1 MVNAARTVFR
11 YKTVKGPLHKL
22 PAMLKLFLFLP
33 LSLFCMSLPSIYL
46 AIGIIT
52 AVITASLCKFTLR
65 EQLTDFKPAAFYASL
80 MYGLSVFSVLFE
92 NWGSMP
98 LPTLAAAAFLPRADF
113 LHAALRLTLVVQL
126 SALLFRTTSSIEIR
140 EALVNL
146 ERRIRLI
153 LKHLPLLGK
162 TISTRPRF
170 LQNISLFLSFIPEI
184 FEAWSTFNL
193 AWKARGGKQ
202 GTAKIK
208 TLVFVLITL
217 SFEKAALKSRALEA
231 RLK

>member
-1 MVNAARTVFR
+1 MVGTVFR

-33 LSLFCMSLPSIYL
+33 FSFVCMSLPSIYL
-46 AIGIIT
+46 AIGIIA
-52 AVITASLCKFTLR
+52 AVLTASLCRFTLR

-80 MYGLSVFSVLFE
+80 MYVLSVFSIFFE
-92 NWGSMP
+92 NWRSLP
-98 LPTLAAAAFLPRADF
+98 LLDLAVAAFLPRADF

-140 EALVNL
+140 ESLVTF

-162 TISTRPRF
+162 AISTRPRF

-184 FEAWSTFNL
+184 FEAWSAFNL

-217 SFEKAALKSRALEA
+217 SFEKAALKARALEA
-231 RLK
+231 RMK